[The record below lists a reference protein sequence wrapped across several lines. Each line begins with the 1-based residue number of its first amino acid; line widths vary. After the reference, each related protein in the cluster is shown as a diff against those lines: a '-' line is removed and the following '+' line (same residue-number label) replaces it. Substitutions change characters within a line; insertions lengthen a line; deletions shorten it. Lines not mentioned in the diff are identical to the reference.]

1 MAFISLG
8 EALDRVLEK
17 LAVER
22 GNEKA
27 GGNDAPRKVAP
38 AEGRITG
45 RGKQGCG
52 APPARAV
59 SASRQRGSPARVT
72 GRPFG
77 QGE

>member
-1 MAFISLG
+1 MAWLPLG
-8 EALDRVLEK
+8 EAVDRVLAR
-17 LAVER
+17 LADQR
-22 GNEKA
+22 NEKA

-72 GRPFG
+72 GRPGG